1 MGVAVNEITLFV
13 RATIKRGSGG
23 IRNAR
28 DGERAERKKKKEEL
42 EGAEQMVRRVRE
54 RKLLIQA
61 FSCSPVI
68 SRLQINPA
76 NWFVP

>member
-1 MGVAVNEITLFV
+1 MKSPCSCELQLKQAVAEYATPATANEQ
-13 RATIKRGSGG
+13 K
-23 IRNAR
+23 
-28 DGERAERKKKKEEL
+28 EKKKKEEL